1 MKKQKNKG
9 GNGVPVPFGPGGK
22 GGASPAFWGRGA
34 VEIGDYFSGRAKTP
48 PRPRTDKRTKQAV
61 GEVVVA
67 WEIELGLTGGESGFG

>member
-1 MKKQKNKG
+1 M
-9 GNGVPVPFGPGGK
+9 
-22 GGASPAFWGRGA
+22 
-34 VEIGDYFSGRAKTP
+34 ELGDYFGGRAKTP